1 MTSYPAGF
9 SGLYAGCM
17 RAVCGLFAEPPHSL
31 YIGVLRK
38 KMPPESVNRL
48 APLIFNNETK
58 RFIEEA
64 AKRVFTEEVLLAPVK
79 KKTRVG
85 PAWLPG
91 MTRDKDLE
99 KIIQGEDPAAELLK
113 QREKEKEEEKMEQQ
127 EEQDLTLQVYDGEGK
142 YVSTPILTKEE
153 IERNNNLVLG
163 TPPPTPKDI

>member
-1 MTSYPAGF
+1 
-9 SGLYAGCM
+9 
-17 RAVCGLFAEPPHSL
+17 
-31 YIGVLRK
+31 
-38 KMPPESVNRL
+38 
-48 APLIFNNETK
+48 
-58 RFIEEA
+58 
-64 AKRVFTEEVLLAPVK
+64 
-79 KKTRVG
+79 
-85 PAWLPG
+85 

-113 QREKEKEEEKMEQQ
+113 QREKEKEEEKMEQE